1 MLASGFYLGTP
12 VVAITQYQMF
22 SQFCIHDQNHME
34 PRSAG
39 HGYENQ
45 YLDTMLWGPVDNNQN
60 EMDQRQSIESIRGI
74 TMVWQIFSVCRATH
88 SYWFRAFIL

>member
-1 MLASGFYLGTP
+1 MRYYLLKYLVRDLRHFLLQHLVGDLRMLASGFYLGTP

-34 PRSAG
+34 LRSAG

-45 YLDTMLWGPVDNNQN
+45 YLDTML
-60 EMDQRQSIESIRGI
+60 
-74 TMVWQIFSVCRATH
+74 
-88 SYWFRAFIL
+88 